1 MNGPR
6 PKDLNHYSI
15 ISLFIFAIY
24 GETHKRCFYH
34 IFLKDCKCQIV
45 FSAKKEKYLDST
57 SMLCYFSRLAG
68 ILSFNLWIGI
78 IFYMNPFDIIIIVI
92 LGYSLVRG
100 IFRGLVKE
108 VSSIIG
114 VLGGFY
120 AAFTYYTM
128 LTKFLS
134 GLIKETAY
142 LNILSFLIIF
152 CGVLIIVGILGVIIK
167 YLLNIAF
174 LGWVDRIG
182 GVGFG
187 LVKGILIASILF
199 ITLTAFLPKGSAFLK
214 NSMLAPHVSWVSEKM
229 AKVVSK
235 EMKQD
240 FMAKLGELKKAWK
253 IPN

>member
-1 MNGPR
+1 
-6 PKDLNHYSI
+6 
-15 ISLFIFAIY
+15 
-24 GETHKRCFYH
+24 
-34 IFLKDCKCQIV
+34 
-45 FSAKKEKYLDST
+45 
-57 SMLCYFSRLAG
+57 MLCYFSRLAAT
-68 ILSFNLWIGI
+68 LSFNLWIGI
-78 IFYMNPFDIIIIVI
+78 TYSMNPFDIIIIVI

-108 VSSIIG
+108 VSSIVG

-120 AAFTYYTM
+120 AAFTYFTM
-128 LTKFLS
+128 LAKLLS

-152 CGVLIIVGILGVIIK
+152 CSVLIIVGILGVIIK

-182 GVGFG
+182 GVCFS
-187 LVKGILIASILF
+187 LVKGILIASVLF

>member
-1 MNGPR
+1 
-6 PKDLNHYSI
+6 
-15 ISLFIFAIY
+15 
-24 GETHKRCFYH
+24 
-34 IFLKDCKCQIV
+34 
-45 FSAKKEKYLDST
+45 
-57 SMLCYFSRLAG
+57 MLCYFNRLAG
-68 ILSFNLWIGI
+68 TFLCNLRGI
-78 IFYMNPFDIIIIVI
+78 IFSMNPFDIIIIVI

-128 LTKFLS
+128 LAKLLS

-152 CGVLIIVGILGVIIK
+152 CSVLIIVGILGVIIK

-174 LGWVDRIG
+174 LGWVDRIS

>member
-1 MNGPR
+1 
-6 PKDLNHYSI
+6 
-15 ISLFIFAIY
+15 
-24 GETHKRCFYH
+24 
-34 IFLKDCKCQIV
+34 
-45 FSAKKEKYLDST
+45 
-57 SMLCYFSRLAG
+57 
-68 ILSFNLWIGI
+68 
-78 IFYMNPFDIIIIVI
+78 MNPFDIIIIVI

-120 AAFTYYTM
+120 AAFTYYPM
-128 LTKFLS
+128 LAKLLS
-134 GLIKETAY
+134 GLIKETSY
-142 LNILSFLIIF
+142 LNILSFMIIF
-152 CGVLIIVGILGVIIK
+152 CSVLIIVGILGVIIK

-182 GVGFG
+182 GVCFS
-187 LVKGILIASILF
+187 LVKGILIASVLF

>member
-1 MNGPR
+1 
-6 PKDLNHYSI
+6 
-15 ISLFIFAIY
+15 
-24 GETHKRCFYH
+24 
-34 IFLKDCKCQIV
+34 
-45 FSAKKEKYLDST
+45 
-57 SMLCYFSRLAG
+57 
-68 ILSFNLWIGI
+68 
-78 IFYMNPFDIIIIVI
+78 MNPFDIIIIVI

-100 IFRGLVKE
+100 VFRGLVKE

-128 LTKFLS
+128 LGKLLS
-134 GLIKETAY
+134 GLIKEPAY

-152 CGVLIIVGILGVIIK
+152 CTVLIIVGVLGIIIK

-187 LVKGILIASILF
+187 LAKGVLIASVLF

-214 NSMLAPHVSWVSEKM
+214 NSMLAPHVSWVSEKIV
-229 AKVVSK
+229 KVGSK

>member
-1 MNGPR
+1 
-6 PKDLNHYSI
+6 
-15 ISLFIFAIY
+15 
-24 GETHKRCFYH
+24 
-34 IFLKDCKCQIV
+34 
-45 FSAKKEKYLDST
+45 
-57 SMLCYFSRLAG
+57 
-68 ILSFNLWIGI
+68 
-78 IFYMNPFDIIIIVI
+78 MNPFDIIIIVI

-108 VSSIIG
+108 VSSIVG

-120 AAFTYYTM
+120 ASFTYYPK
-128 LTKFLS
+128 LAKLLS
-134 GLIKETAY
+134 GLIRETAY

-152 CGVLIIVGILGVIIK
+152 CSVLIIVGILGIIIK

-187 LVKGILIASILF
+187 FIKGILIASVLF

-214 NSMLAPHVSWVSEKM
+214 NSMLAPRVSWVSEKM

-235 EMKQD
+235 QMKQE
-240 FMAKLGELKKAWK
+240 FIAKLGELNKAWK

>member
-1 MNGPR
+1 
-6 PKDLNHYSI
+6 
-15 ISLFIFAIY
+15 
-24 GETHKRCFYH
+24 
-34 IFLKDCKCQIV
+34 
-45 FSAKKEKYLDST
+45 
-57 SMLCYFSRLAG
+57 
-68 ILSFNLWIGI
+68 
-78 IFYMNPFDIIIIVI
+78 MNPLDIIIIVI

-120 AAFTYYTM
+120 AAFTYYPM
-128 LTKFLS
+128 LAKLLS
-134 GLIKETAY
+134 GLIRETAY
-142 LNILSFLIIF
+142 LNILSFMIIF
-152 CGVLIIVGILGVIIK
+152 CSVMIAIGVLGIIIK

-182 GVGFG
+182 GVCFS
-187 LVKGILIASILF
+187 LVKGILIASVLF
-199 ITLTAFLPKGSAFLK
+199 ITLTAFLPKGSPFLK
-214 NSMLAPHVSWVSEKM
+214 DSLLAPHVSWVSEKL

>member
-1 MNGPR
+1 
-6 PKDLNHYSI
+6 
-15 ISLFIFAIY
+15 
-24 GETHKRCFYH
+24 
-34 IFLKDCKCQIV
+34 
-45 FSAKKEKYLDST
+45 
-57 SMLCYFSRLAG
+57 
-68 ILSFNLWIGI
+68 
-78 IFYMNPFDIIIIVI
+78 MNPFDIIIIVI

-100 IFRGLVKE
+100 VFRGLVKE
-108 VSSIIG
+108 VSSIVG

-128 LTKFLS
+128 LAKLLS
-134 GLIKETAY
+134 GLIKEPAY

-152 CGVLIIVGILGVIIK
+152 CSVLIIVGVLGIIIK

-174 LGWVDRIG
+174 LGWVYRIG

-187 LVKGILIASILF
+187 LVKGVLIVSILF
-199 ITLTAFLPKGSAFLK
+199 ISLTAFLPKGSPFLK

-240 FMAKLGELKKAWK
+240 FIAKLGELKKTWK